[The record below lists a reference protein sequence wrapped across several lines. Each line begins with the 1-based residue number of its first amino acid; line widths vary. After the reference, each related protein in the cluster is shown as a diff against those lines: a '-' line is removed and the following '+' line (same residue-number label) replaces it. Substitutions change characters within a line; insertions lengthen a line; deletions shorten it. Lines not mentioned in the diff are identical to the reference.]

1 MNEILSNLKPYPFEK
16 LNKLLKEI
24 NPKIKNKVDF
34 SIGDRCSLSFRSG
47 RRGMIFPGSIPCMLS

>member
-34 SIGDRCSLSFRSG
+34 SIGEPKHA
-47 RRGMIFPGSIPCMLS
+47 IPKSIIKDTQ

>member
-24 NPKIKNKVDF
+24 NTHRNISMELILVIMDF
-34 SIGDRCSLSFRSG
+34 
-47 RRGMIFPGSIPCMLS
+47 